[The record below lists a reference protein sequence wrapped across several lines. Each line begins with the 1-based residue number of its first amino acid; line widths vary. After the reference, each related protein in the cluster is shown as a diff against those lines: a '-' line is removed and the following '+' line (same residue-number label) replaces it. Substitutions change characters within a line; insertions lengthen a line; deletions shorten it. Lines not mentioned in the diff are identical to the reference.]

1 MDITD
6 NKMIHNSR
14 VMPIL
19 ILLGLLT
26 YSQLAC
32 SQTPDYIDG
41 KVLNSLTREPVSFA
55 TVRLKSNQLGI
66 YANANGD
73 FKISNNP
80 EFQNDS
86 VIISCIGFKQYSV
99 AFKELK
105 TNLVNKIILKPLV
118 YGLGEVKVKGS
129 RKNLSSST
137 IISRAILNIKK
148 NYPQNAFSYIAYYRD
163 YQKKEENYINLNE
176 AIIQTLDKGFPSQ
189 SISNRYRLLDFRKNM
204 EFPRMNI
211 SPYYD
216 PSDISYE
223 NSLNKNIPEADLGD
237 QNGNELFVLMV
248 HDALRNFDARSF
260 SYIETFSKDFLYY
273 HDFSEPSKVL
283 NDNLELYKIT
293 FSGKARMT
301 GNQYLI
307 SGAIYIQ
314 PKDYSI
320 HKIAYTCSYQQN
332 GKETKR
338 MFNVEIE
345 YGYEKYIG
353 SPMHLKYV
361 SFNNI
366 FNVID
371 TTDKSYFR
379 IGKIDWG
386 QGSLNVL
393 NPKGPNVLLPS
404 IFIWFNHNV
413 DPVSAARKE
422 NYTVLLKSHGKD
434 ISAKIDEIKVVSDAI
449 IQIKLKEPK
458 NIWNMRD
465 SCTVNIK
472 NVKDIHGNILNKRKT
487 IELYQYRELFV
498 QEYNKTLPF
507 TDSCYMQY
515 LPLEQN
521 CVSKYSGNPVYWMN
535 TPENIKNEIPTH
547 QIPVP

>member
-1 MDITD
+1 
-6 NKMIHNSR
+6 MIAR
-14 VMPIL
+14 LKVPL
-19 ILLGLLT
+19 ILWCLICLLSPT
-26 YSQLAC
+26 LLF
-32 SQTPDYIDG
+32 SQTYGFIDG
-41 KVLNSLTREPVSFA
+41 KVLNSVTKEPVSFA
-55 TVRLKSNQLGI
+55 TVKLKSNQLGI
-66 YANANGD
+66 YANTDGD

-86 VIISCIGFKQYSV
+86 VQISCIGFKQYAV

-105 TNLVNKIILKPLV
+105 TNSVNKILLNPLV
-118 YGLGEVKVKGS
+118 YGLGEVEVKGS
-129 RKNLSSST
+129 KKKLSSST
-137 IISRAILNIKK
+137 IISRAILNIKN

-163 YQKKEENYINLNE
+163 YQKKEGNYINLNE
-176 AIIQTLDKGFPSQ
+176 AIIQTLDKGFPSP

-204 EFPRMNI
+204 EFPRMDI
-211 SPYYD
+211 SPFYD
-216 PSDISYE
+216 QSDVSYE

-248 HDALRNFDARSF
+248 HDALRNFDTRSF

-293 FSGKARMT
+293 FTGKPRMT
-301 GNQYLI
+301 GFLYLI
-307 SGAIYIQ
+307 TGAIYIQ

-320 HKIAYTCSYQQN
+320 HKIEYTCSYQQN
-332 GKETKR
+332 GKATKR

-366 FNVID
+366 FNVVD

-379 IGKIDWG
+379 IGNISWG
-386 QGSLNVL
+386 PGALSVL
-393 NPKGPNVLLPS
+393 NTAKPNLV
-404 IFIWFNHNV
+404 IWFNHNV
-413 DPVSAARKE
+413 DSASAVRKE

-434 ISAKIDEIKVVSDAI
+434 IAVKIDEIKLVSDAI

-472 NVKDIHGNILNKRKT
+472 NLKDIHGNILNKRKT

-498 QEYNKTLPF
+498 QEYNKALPF

-521 CVSKYSGNPVYWMN
+521 CISKFSGANNYWMN
-535 TPENIKNEIPTH
+535 TPENIKAAPK
-547 QIPVP
+547 

>member
-1 MDITD
+1 
-6 NKMIHNSR
+6 MIIRFNLS
-14 VMPIL
+14 L
-19 ILLGLLT
+19 ILLCMICWLNPTLVF
-26 YSQLAC
+26 SQ
-32 SQTPDYIDG
+32 YGFIDG
-41 KVLNSLTREPVSFA
+41 KILNSVTKEPVAFA
-55 TVRLKSNQLGI
+55 TVKLNSNQLGI

-86 VIISCIGFKQYSV
+86 VQISCIGFKQNSV
-99 AFKELK
+99 AFRDLK
-105 TNLVNKIILKPLV
+105 TNSVNKILLNPLV
-118 YGLGEVKVKGS
+118 YGLGEVKVRGS
-129 RKNLSSST
+129 RKKLSSPT
-137 IISRAILNIKK
+137 IISRAILNIKN

-176 AIIQTLDKGFPSQ
+176 AIIQTLDKGFPSE
-189 SISNRYRLLDFRKNM
+189 SASNRYRLLDFRKNM
-204 EFPRMNI
+204 EFPRMNL
-211 SPYYD
+211 SPFYD
-216 PSDISYE
+216 PSDVSYE

-248 HDALRNFDARSF
+248 HDALRNFDTRSF

-273 HDFSEPSKVL
+273 HDFSEPSKVMN
-283 NDNLELYKIT
+283 NDLELYKIT
-293 FSGKARMT
+293 FSGKPRMT
-301 GNQYLI
+301 GYLYLI

-320 HKIAYTCSYQQN
+320 HKIEYTCSYQKN
-332 GKETKR
+332 AKPTKR
-338 MFNVEIE
+338 MFNIEIE

-353 SPMHLKYV
+353 SQMHLKYV

-366 FNVID
+366 FNVVD

-379 IGKIDWG
+379 IADISWG
-386 QGSLNVL
+386 PGALSVL
-393 NPKGPNVLLPS
+393 NTAKPNL
-404 IFIWFNHNV
+404 IIWFNHNV

-422 NYTVLLKSHGKD
+422 NYKVSLKSKGKE
-434 ISAKIDEIKVVSDAI
+434 IEAKIDEIKVTSDAI
-449 IQIKLKEPK
+449 VQIKLKEPK
-458 NIWNMRD
+458 NVWAMRD

-472 NVKDIHGNILNKRKT
+472 NLKDIHGNLLNKRKT

-507 TDSCYMQY
+507 IDSCYMLY

-521 CVSKYSGNPVYWMN
+521 CISKFSGTSNYWMN
-535 TPENIKNEIPTH
+535 TPENLK
-547 QIPVP
+547 VDKK

>member
-1 MDITD
+1 
-6 NKMIHNSR
+6 
-14 VMPIL
+14 L
-19 ILLGLLT
+19 ICLLNPT
-26 YSQLAC
+26 PVFSQ
-32 SQTPDYIDG
+32 SFGFIDG
-41 KVLNSLTREPVSFA
+41 KILNSNTKEPVSFA
-55 TVRLKSNQLGI
+55 TVKLKSNQLGI
-66 YANANGD
+66 YANSNGD

-86 VIISCIGFKQYSV
+86 VQISCIGFKQYSV
-99 AFKELK
+99 AFKDLK
-105 TNLVNKIILKPLV
+105 TNSVNKILLNPLI
-118 YGLGEVKVKGS
+118 YGLGEVEVKGS
-129 RKNLSSST
+129 RKKLSSST
-137 IISRAILNIKK
+137 IISRAILNIKN

-176 AIIQTLDKGFPSQ
+176 AIIQTLDNGFPSQ

-216 PSDISYE
+216 PSDLSYE
-223 NSLNKNIPEADLGD
+223 NSLNKNIPAAYLGD

-248 HDALRNFDARSF
+248 HDALRNFDTRSF
-260 SYIETFSKDFLYY
+260 SFIETFSKDFLFN

-293 FSGKARMT
+293 FSGKPRIT
-301 GNQYLI
+301 GYKYLI
-307 SGAIYIQ
+307 TGAIYIQ

-320 HKIAYTCSYQQN
+320 HKIEYTCSYQQDGN
-332 GKETKR
+332 ASKR
-338 MFNVEIE
+338 MFNVDIE

-353 SPMHLKYV
+353 SSLHLKYV

-366 FNVID
+366 FNVVD
-371 TTDKSYFR
+371 TTDQSYLR
-379 IGKIDWG
+379 IGKIIWG

-393 NPKGPNVLLPS
+393 STRRPGAILPN
-404 IFIWFNHNV
+404 IIIRFNHNV

-422 NYTVLLKSHGKD
+422 NYTVLLKFHGKD
-434 ISAKIDEIKVVSDAI
+434 IEAKIDEIKVVSDDV
-449 IQIKLKEPK
+449 IKINLKEPK
-458 NIWNMRD
+458 NIWDMRD

-472 NVKDIHGNILNKRKT
+472 NLKDIHGNLLNKRKT

-507 TDSCYMQY
+507 IDSCYMQY

-521 CVSKYSGNPVYWMN
+521 CISKFSGVNNYWMN
-535 TPENIKNEIPTH
+535 TPENIKVDIK
-547 QIPVP
+547 

>member
-1 MDITD
+1 
-6 NKMIHNSR
+6 MISR
-14 VMPIL
+14 LRVTVIMLFL
-19 ILLGLLT
+19 ILWLNPT
-26 YSQLAC
+26 PVFSQ
-32 SQTPDYIDG
+32 SFGFIDG
-41 KVLNSLTREPVSFA
+41 KVLNSVTKAPVSFA
-55 TVRLKSNQLGI
+55 TVKLKSNQLGI
-66 YANANGD
+66 YANAEGD

-105 TNLVNKIILKPLV
+105 TNSVNKILLNPLI

-129 RKNLSSST
+129 RKKLSSST

-148 NYPQNAFSYIAYYRD
+148 NYPKNAFSYIAYYRD
-163 YQKKEENYINLNE
+163 YQKKEGNYINLNE
-176 AIIQTLDKGFPSQ
+176 AIIQTLDKGFDSK
-189 SISNRYRLLDFRKNM
+189 SLSNRYRLLDFRKNM

-216 PSDISYE
+216 PSDASYE

-248 HDALRNFDARSF
+248 HDALRNFDTRSF

-301 GNQYLI
+301 GNQYPI
-307 SGAIYIQ
+307 NGAIYIQ

-320 HKIAYTCSYQQN
+320 HKIEYACSYQQN

-338 MFNVEIE
+338 MFNIDIE

-353 SPMHLKYV
+353 SLMRLKYV

-366 FNVID
+366 FNVVD

-379 IGKIDWG
+379 IGKTFWG
-386 QGSLNVL
+386 PGTLNVL
-393 NPKGPNVLLPS
+393 KKAEPKV
-404 IFIWFNHNV
+404 IIWFTHNV

-422 NYTVLLKSHGKD
+422 NYTVLLKSNGKD
-434 ISAKIDEIKVVSDAI
+434 IAAKIDEIKVVSDAI
-449 IQIKLKEPK
+449 IQINLKEPK

-465 SCTVNIK
+465 SCIVNIK

-498 QEYNKTLPF
+498 QQYNKTLPF
-507 TDSCYMQY
+507 IDSCYMLY
-515 LPLEQN
+515 LPIEQN
-521 CVSKYSGNPVYWMN
+521 CISKYSGNPVYWMN
-535 TPENIKNEIPTH
+535 TPENIKNKK
-547 QIPVP
+547 

>member
-1 MDITD
+1 MSTRLRI
-6 NKMIHNSR
+6 
-14 VMPIL
+14 PI
-19 ILLGLLT
+19 ILLYLICRLNPT
-26 YSQLAC
+26 PLFSQ
-32 SQTPDYIDG
+32 SFSFIDG
-41 KVLNSLTREPVSFA
+41 KVLNSVTKEPVSFA
-55 TVRLKSNQLGI
+55 TIKLKNSQLGI

-86 VIISCIGFKQYSV
+86 IKISCIGFKQCSV
-99 AFKELK
+99 AIKDLK
-105 TNLVNKIILKPLV
+105 LNLVNKILLNPLV

-129 RKNLSSST
+129 RKKLSSST

-163 YQKKEENYINLNE
+163 YQKKAENYINLNE
-176 AIIQTLDKGFPSQ
+176 AIIQTLDKGFASK
-189 SISNRYRLLDFRKNM
+189 SLSNRYRLLDFRKNM

-216 PSDISYE
+216 PSDASYA

-248 HDALRNFDARSF
+248 HDALRNFDTRSF
-260 SYIETFSKDFLYY
+260 SFIETFSKDFLYY

-293 FSGKARMT
+293 FRGKPRMT
-301 GNQYLI
+301 VYQQII

-320 HKIAYTCSYQQN
+320 HKIEYTCSYQQD

-366 FNVID
+366 FNVVD
-371 TTDKSYFR
+371 TIDKSYFR
-379 IGKIDWG
+379 IGNISWG
-386 QGSLNVL
+386 PEALNVL
-393 NPKGPNVLLPS
+393 NKVKPNIL
-404 IFIWFNHNV
+404 IWFNHNV
-413 DPVSAARKE
+413 DTVSAARKE
-422 NYTVLLKSHGKD
+422 NYMVLLKSHGKD
-434 ISAKIDEIKVVSDAI
+434 IEAEIGEIKVVSDAI
-449 IQIKLKEPK
+449 IQITLKEPK
-458 NIWNMRD
+458 NIWNIRD
-465 SCTVNIK
+465 SCMVNIK
-472 NVKDIHGNILNKRKT
+472 NLKDIHGNILNKRKT

-507 TDSCYMQY
+507 IDSCYMQY

-521 CVSKYSGNPVYWMN
+521 CISKFSGANNYWMN
-535 TPENIKNEIPTH
+535 TPENIKINIK
-547 QIPVP
+547 

>member
-1 MDITD
+1 MNARSKITV
-6 NKMIHNSR
+6 ILLC
-14 VMPIL
+14 L
-19 ILLGLLT
+19 ILQLNPT
-26 YSQLAC
+26 PVFSQ
-32 SQTPDYIDG
+32 SYGFIDG
-41 KVLNSLTREPVSFA
+41 KVLNSSTKAPVSFA
-55 TVRLKSNQLGI
+55 TVKLKSNQLGI

-86 VIISCIGFKQYSV
+86 VIISCIGFKQYSL
-99 AFKELK
+99 AFKDLK
-105 TNLVNKIILKPLV
+105 TNLINKILLNPLV

-129 RKNLSSST
+129 RKKLSSAT
-137 IISRAILNIKK
+137 IISRAVLNIKN

-163 YQKKEENYINLNE
+163 YQKKGENYINLNE
-176 AIIQTLDKGFPSQ
+176 AIIQTLDKGFPAQ
-189 SISNRYRLLDFRKNM
+189 SISNRYRLLDFRKNI
-204 EFPRMNI
+204 EFPRMNL
-211 SPYYD
+211 SPFYD
-216 PSDISYE
+216 PANASYE
-223 NSLNKNIPEADLGD
+223 NSLNKSIPEADLGD
-237 QNGNELFVLMV
+237 QNGNELFILMV

-293 FSGKARMT
+293 FTGKPRMT
-301 GNQYLI
+301 GYLYLI

-320 HKIAYTCSYQQN
+320 HKIEYTCSYQQD
-332 GKETKR
+332 GKPTKR

-371 TTDKSYFR
+371 TTDKSFFR
-379 IGKIDWG
+379 ITQSYWSA
-386 QGSLNVL
+386 QTSNVIY
-393 NPKGPNVLLPS
+393 PS
-404 IFIWFNHNV
+404 KPTICFEFNNRI

-422 NYTVLLKSHGKD
+422 NYTVLLKSK
-434 ISAKIDEIKVVSDAI
+434 AKVITGIIDKIYVQDSLM
-449 IQIKLKEPK
+449 QITLKEPK
-458 NIWNMRD
+458 NVFNMRD
-465 SCTVNIK
+465 SCMVNIK
-472 NVKDIHGNILNKRKT
+472 NLKDINGDILNKRKT

-507 TDSCYMQY
+507 SDSCYMQY

-521 CVSKYSGNPVYWMN
+521 CISKFSGANNYWMN
-535 TPENIKNEIPTH
+535 TPENIKAAPK
-547 QIPVP
+547 